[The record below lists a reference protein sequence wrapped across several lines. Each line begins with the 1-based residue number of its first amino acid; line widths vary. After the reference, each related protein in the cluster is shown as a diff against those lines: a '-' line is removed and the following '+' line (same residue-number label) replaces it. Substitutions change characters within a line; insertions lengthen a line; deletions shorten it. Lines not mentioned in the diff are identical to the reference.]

1 MKANWV
7 IADFFLT
14 HDWAIIKAPKKKKHF
29 LLSRKLTSTPKCLAA
44 FWWCIRCRSVHI
56 IAENGMRETKL
67 LLRIGGILAEFEK
80 WVGIIESNVN
90 MLGTKLINAA
100 SGWREFA
107 DDVCCRDIN
116 ETHPNALRS
125 IMRAL
130 STPCHRR
137 ESVTPTKS
145 VIFCLLRKISCR
157 FSFNLIWFLF
167 AKNGT
172 LAGDI
177 IFVVY
182 CFFLFFSSLSLSD
195 FEMRNYSKPYRLVVS
210 WRNMKTAPEWLWI
223 IILTCNCLFCF
234 LLKWKLCTF

>member
-182 CFFLFFSSLSLSD
+182 CFFISFLSLSLTLKCETIRSLIA
-195 FEMRNYSKPYRLVVS
+195 SSYRDEI
-210 WRNMKTAPEWLWI
+210 WKQ
-223 IILTCNCLFCF
+223 
-234 LLKWKLCTF
+234 LLNDCE